1 MTLRD
6 CEYHKCPQDA
16 NPEDDVA
23 NVHYAL
29 IELQLFAQIDLFD
42 WRFLA
47 HFEILDLH
55 YALHSKHHLTETNE

>member
-42 WRFLA
+42 
-47 HFEILDLH
+47 
-55 YALHSKHHLTETNE
+55 